1 MDLGLNHVVRKNTEE
16 VHSSAHL
23 LIPVFGVPDG
33 PSGVI
38 ICCSAFLV
46 YKSLTG
52 NEKIVPYPCRSSAST
67 S

>member
-23 LIPVFGVPDG
+23 LIPVFGFPDG

-38 ICCSAFLV
+38 ICCSTFIV
-46 YKSLTG
+46 YKSLG
-52 NEKIVPYPCRSSAST
+52 GSEKIVPLPFRSVASG
-67 S
+67 